1 MSLSD
6 TVKRKNVLVF
16 GDLMLDVYYKGIVER
31 ISPEAP
37 VPILLKKKEHYVL
50 GGAANVAANLI
61 AATQS
66 VNIMSIIGNDS
77 NADVIMKLLK
87 SIGVDCSLVFKS
99 ENRCTTT
106 KTRLMGQDNQQIVR
120 LDQEDTFPISNNE
133 EEQLLIALEK
143 CIKNYDII
151 IISDYL
157 KGVVTEY
164 MCQKIINISK
174 SAGKKVLIDVKDKN
188 LNKYRGAYLLKP
200 NQKELNVLTGC
211 PVDTKKQIIE
221 ASQKLCIDCN
231 CEYVLTTCGSK
242 GMILAKKDEYKVI
255 DSIAKSVFDVSGAGD
270 TVISY
275 LATCLANDIDIVSAI
290 TIANDAAGIKVS
302 KVGTA
307 PVLIEELISYYGK
320 EKKSSNIEKVVTK
333 DEIIEILKNR
343 EGKIVVFTNGCFDIL
358 HYGHVS
364 YLSKAANQGD
374 ILIVGLNSD
383 ESVRRLKG
391 VTRPVNSQYDRSN
404 ILAALECVDYVVIF
418 GDETPESLIESIK
431 PHVLVKGADYKPE
444 QVVGREF
451 VESYGGRLELIP
463 FIENHST
470 SNIISKIRKG
480 E

>member
-1 MSLSD
+1 
-6 TVKRKNVLVF
+6 
-16 GDLMLDVYYKGIVER
+16 
-31 ISPEAP
+31 
-37 VPILLKKKEHYVL
+37 
-50 GGAANVAANLI
+50 
-61 AATQS
+61 
-66 VNIMSIIGNDS
+66 
-77 NADVIMKLLK
+77 
-87 SIGVDCSLVFKS
+87 
-99 ENRCTTT
+99 
-106 KTRLMGQDNQQIVR
+106 
-120 LDQEDTFPISNNE
+120 
-133 EEQLLIALEK
+133 
-143 CIKNYDII
+143 
-151 IISDYL
+151 
-157 KGVVTEY
+157 
-164 MCQKIINISK
+164 
-174 SAGKKVLIDVKDKN
+174 
-188 LNKYRGAYLLKP
+188 
-200 NQKELNVLTGC
+200 
-211 PVDTKKQIIE
+211 
-221 ASQKLCIDCN
+221 
-231 CEYVLTTCGSK
+231 
-242 GMILAKKDEYKVI
+242 MILAKKDEYKVI